1 MKHFLLKKPVGLP
14 RLQPKFIGGFIK
26 KAGDFLFGKIT
37 QRVKN
42 FLRDHG
48 TEQITSLELGRTP
61 IQGALNTALD
71 VVSGGGYSESM
82 KKQGFD
88 KFFHLFLIVNGKYR
102 FEKNQT
108 VSVENYTKKETEEN
122 QSVPT
127 VSLSIND
134 FLKKGIDRVGEED
147 FWQNYQALNQNC
159 QWWIKNLLQANNIY
173 SDDIDKFVYQDVTQ
187 LRSDIQG
194 TSDVA
199 NEITDLASG
208 LDKLI
213 SYVSDGKSGLKR
225 GGLVGNPMKYKKKYL
240 V

>member
-1 MKHFLLKKPVGLP
+1 MKHFLLQRKPVK
-14 RLQPKFIGGFIK
+14 KFIGGLIK
-26 KAGDFLFGKIT
+26 KAGDFLFGKVT

-48 TEQITSLELGRTP
+48 SEQITSLELGRTP
-61 IQGALNTALD
+61 IQSALNTALD

-88 KFFHLFLIVNGKYR
+88 KFYHLFLIINNKYR
-102 FEKNQT
+102 LEKNQT
-108 VSVENYTKKETEEN
+108 LNIENYVKKDNEEN

-134 FLKKGIDRVGEED
+134 FLKKGIDRVGED
-147 FWQNYQALNQNC
+147 NFFGNYSSLNLNC
-159 QWWIKNLLQANNIY
+159 QYLIKNLLQANDIY
-173 SDDIDKFVYQDVTQ
+173 SEDVDKFVYQDVTQ

-213 SYVSDGKSGLKR
+213 SYVSDGKAGLKR
-225 GGLVGNPMKYKKKYL
+225 GGYVGNPMKVKKRKYL